1 MSLWDF
7 AVRTWEDERVQPA
20 LLALQEGAGQCVP
33 LLLWSLWIL
42 EDVHPVD
49 AETLQGAVKL
59 ALPWHIAAEEMRA
72 ARRRLREVEADEGLL
87 EAIQNTTL
95 AAERELLHRLEAF
108 TPAVRG
114 PEPETRGV
122 QLSALIAAWGRP
134 VAPHLLEGLLAALE
148 PDPNAQAPGDNDDDQ
163 SEPRRLRE
171 LLASLKD
178 QHAKLSAEVE
188 ALTASPA
195 PDQLH
200 IARMKRRKLA
210 LRDEIVAIEDRL
222 TPDIIA

>member
-1 MSLWDF
+1 MNLWDF
-7 AVRTWEDERVQPA
+7 AARTWDDERVRPA
-20 LLALQEGAGQCVP
+20 LLALQENAGQCVP
-33 LLLWSLWIL
+33 LLLWSLWIS

-49 AETLQGAVKL
+49 AETLEAMVKL

-72 ARRRLREVEADEGLL
+72 ARRRLREVAADDGLL

-95 AAERELLHRLEAF
+95 AAERELLHRLEAS

-114 PEPETRGV
+114 PDPETRGV

-134 VAPHLLEGLLAALE
+134 VAPDLLEALLTALE
-148 PDPNAQAPGDNDDDQ
+148 PDPDAQASGDNDDDQ

-171 LLASLKD
+171 LLESLKE
-178 QHAKLSAEVE
+178 QHAKLSEEVE
-188 ALTASPA
+188 ALTIAPA
-195 PDQLH
+195 PDQLQL
-200 IARMKRRKLA
+200 ARMKRRKLA
-210 LRDEIVAIEDRL
+210 LRDEIVALEDRL